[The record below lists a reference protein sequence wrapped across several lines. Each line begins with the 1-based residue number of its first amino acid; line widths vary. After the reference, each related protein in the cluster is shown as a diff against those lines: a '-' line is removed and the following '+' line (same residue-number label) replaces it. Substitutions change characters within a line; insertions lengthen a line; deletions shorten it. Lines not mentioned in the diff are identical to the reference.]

1 MHQQLPKEIDPF
13 RLASNGLRLEGNLSL
28 AIMPRLSA
36 TIVDSQGDVE
46 VNLKF
51 DVDETGTPYMKGNI
65 KTTLPLTC
73 ERCLQTMQYNVDT
86 ALSVGFIRHERQ
98 AEHLAES
105 YEPWLIE
112 GDKPVA
118 LSSIVEDELLLAIPI
133 VPKHEHACLPEDLW
147 QSGDEIIGGEEEKS
161 ESPFAVLAALKKKD

>member
-13 RLASNGLRLEGNLSL
+13 RLASNGLRLEGTLSL
-28 AIMPRLSA
+28 SIMSRLSA
-36 TIVDSQGDVE
+36 AIVDDQGDVE
-46 VNLKF
+46 VTLQF
-51 DVDETGTPYMKGNI
+51 DVDQTGTPYMVGNI
-65 KTTLPLTC
+65 KTALPLIC
-73 ERCLQTMQYNVDT
+73 ERCMQTMQYDVDT
-86 ALSVGFIRHERQ
+86 DLSVGLIRHESQ
-98 AEHLAES
+98 AEDLAEI

-118 LSSIVEDELLLAIPI
+118 LSSVVEDELLLAIPI

-147 QSGDEIIGGEEEKS
+147 QSGDEVIGEEEKP